1 MIIKEWDFY
10 VIVVFEIMQLVNL
23 TETKFSS
30 DKMPDFIR
38 IGKILHCIVVILHRI
53 SLNYNAKN

>member
-23 TETKFSS
+23 KETKFSS
-30 DKMPDFIR
+30 DQMPDFTRIR
-38 IGKILHCIVVILHRI
+38 KILQCIVVVLH
-53 SLNYNAKN
+53 